1 MPTSSRGAEEAQSV
15 SGRVL
20 VAVGM
25 VALLVVWGSLN
36 VAFRQWKERY
46 RARATLGATV
56 VAGAIDPL
64 AAVVP
69 PDESPVAWRQAVAD
83 THAMLETLTAANVLD
98 LTQMNDL
105 GARIKTRVAS
115 SKPENSRTVL
125 AGLWDEIERQA
136 GPIIGRHP
144 RPRLLVTWDPREVE
158 ASIP

>member
-1 MPTSSRGAEEAQSV
+1 MPISSRPAEEAQSV

-20 VAVGM
+20 VTVGM

-36 VAFRQWKERY
+36 VTFRQWKERY
-46 RARATLGATV
+46 RARATFGATV

-69 PDESPVAWRQAVAD
+69 PDESPDAWCQAVTD
-83 THAMLETLTAANVLD
+83 THAMVVALTAANVLD
-98 LTQMNDL
+98 VSQMNDL
-105 GARIKTRVAS
+105 GARIRDRVAFA
-115 SKPENSRTVL
+115 KPETSRTVL
-125 AGLWDEIERQA
+125 AGLWDELERQA

-144 RPRLLVTWDPREVE
+144 RPRLLAASEHREAK